1 MSHNYDLVCTNYDLP
16 THDKKKNVFLMWRKL
31 AYVRSVGKERD
42 RECDWDM
49 TDLNL

>member
-1 MSHNYDLVCTNYDLP
+1 MTWYVLIMIYQCMI
-16 THDKKKNVFLMWRKL
+16 KKKIVFLMWRKL